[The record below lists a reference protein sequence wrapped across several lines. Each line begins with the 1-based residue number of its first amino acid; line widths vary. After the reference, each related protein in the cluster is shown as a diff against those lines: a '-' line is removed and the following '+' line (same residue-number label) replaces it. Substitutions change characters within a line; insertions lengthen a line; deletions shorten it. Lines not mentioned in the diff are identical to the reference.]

1 MKRGGNP
8 VWVTPF
14 ILESF
19 NPKKGVN
26 LFGSYRK
33 KAVEMRLPKAKVI
46 DPTQENNGGHS
57 EISNLANGLE
67 GAERVL
73 MTNLATLL

>member
-1 MKRGGNP
+1 
-8 VWVTPF
+8 
-14 ILESF
+14 LEA
-19 NPKKGVN
+19 
-26 LFGSYRK
+26 YRK

-46 DPTQENNGGHS
+46 DPTQENNGGHP

-67 GAERVL
+67 GARRYL